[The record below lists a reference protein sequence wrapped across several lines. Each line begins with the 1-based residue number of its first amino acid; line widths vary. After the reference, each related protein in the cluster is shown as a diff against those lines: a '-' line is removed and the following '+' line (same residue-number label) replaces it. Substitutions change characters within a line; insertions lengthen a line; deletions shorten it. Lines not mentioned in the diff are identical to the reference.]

1 MAPNPLFVSDVDGTL
16 VDRKARLSAAT
27 RARLCALLEQGL
39 PFTVASARS
48 AFSLRVMLKDLPLKL
63 PVIEFNGAFLTDLA
77 TGHRPFVRALAE
89 GVGDHVIDLAA
100 RHGLRPFVSAF
111 DGARD
116 RLFAGAALNLGMQW
130 YLDDR
135 KGLRDDRLEE
145 VADVRVGL
153 VHQVVSL
160 TFIAHE
166 ALLSELH
173 ANITQ
178 HHAAR
183 VRLDFYENRY
193 SPGWHWL
200 TVHDHR
206 ATKAVALAELCA
218 ALNVQ
223 LADVTVFGD
232 ERNDIPMFQVAGRGV
247 AVDNAHPE
255 LKQHASELIGDH
267 ETDAVVEYLERVYVP
282 ARGER
287 TR

>member
-1 MAPNPLFVSDVDGTL
+1 MAPNRLFVSDVDGTL
-16 VDRKARLSAAT
+16 VDRKARLTPGT
-27 RARLCALLEQGL
+27 RDRLSALLRRGL

-48 AFSLRVMLKDLPLKL
+48 AASLRVMLKELPLTL

-77 TGHRPFVRALAE
+77 TGHRPFVRALAQ
-89 GVGDHVIDLAA
+89 GVGEHVMELAH

-130 YLDDR
+130 YLDER
-135 KGLRDDRLEE
+135 KAFGDTRLEE
-145 VADVRVGL
+145 VVDVRVGL

-166 ALLSELH
+166 TLLAELH
-173 ANITQ
+173 ESIQQ
-178 HHAAR
+178 HHAER

-200 TVHDHR
+200 TVHDPR

-218 ALNVQ
+218 GLGVA

-247 AVDNAHPE
+247 AVENAHPE
-255 LKQHASELIGDH
+255 LKLHASELIGDH
-267 ETDAVVEYLERVYVP
+267 ETDAVVDYLERSFDSP
-282 ARGER
+282 
-287 TR
+287 